1 MGYPLFQTR
10 GFADVAE
17 MALEL
22 NRYRGKQRN
31 KGYGQYRYKHVVMV
45 RPPPHVLPPKVP
57 PKVPPKDDDLVTRG
71 NRTGYWDFGLASA
84 AGESDGDG
92 TTSRTTSSSGRS
104 VNSDDEQEEGPA
116 GWVSNQN
123 RRYGVVGAVGGTR
136 EEPFRP
142 QSHYGVLDSVSVDDG
157 GSRPTSRV
165 VPVPGGEGEE
175 RERERGS
182 VEVV

>member
-17 MALEL
+17 MAMEL
-22 NRYRGKQRN
+22 NRYRGKQRT

-57 PKVPPKDDDLVTRG
+57 PKVPPKDDDDEVTRG

-84 AGESDGDG
+84 AGESDDDG
-92 TTSRTTSSSGRS
+92 TTSSSSGRS
-104 VNSDDEQEEGPA
+104 RNSDEDEEEEGPA